1 MHRGTA
7 CLLVACLNPVWLFV
21 AGAGAVELDPST
33 FEQKLERAAELNVS
47 APWRESQQIL
57 DEIRPYLD
65 LATEDQRAQFVYLDA
80 RNQTLA
86 GDLAGGLER
95 VKTHLEHEM
104 SDRWRLRLLRLGAN
118 IAVVSRRFEDTFTML
133 AEALSLRDQ
142 AVDSGYDDGVYSLA
156 SYVYTRVGEIERGL
170 RYGELATRIA
180 ERAGT
185 VRDRCIAPQRVG
197 YAYKE
202 AGELENGRTWYE
214 RALANCRASGDQLII
229 GVTEAGFADLLRMQ
243 GEFAAAAKVFD
254 SAIAHL
260 QQADFESGL
269 AEARLYRARLE
280 KARGNSDRVKELLLP
295 SVAQF
300 ESERNWDYLAESR
313 KMLADLARNRGNL
326 ESALELYDLY
336 IQARERHLNMV
347 RARQLA
353 FLEVDFD
360 LQHKEQ
366 QLALLREQARVSEL
380 EAETQRQRVRLT
392 VFGYVIAGFLF
403 LVLVL
408 LLVHATRERRRFQG
422 LSHRDG
428 LTGVNNHTRFFERA
442 AEALE
447 DCRRRNLPFTLVLG
461 DIDHFKQVND
471 RFGHAFGD
479 DILML
484 VGSRLRESFGADGVI
499 GRIGGEEFG
508 IALPGMSTDEV
519 KLPIERFRRA
529 LSETRAE
536 DMPMPITMSF
546 GIAEPLNA
554 SETLTTMRERAD
566 QALYDAKRTGRD
578 RVVQA
583 CA

>member
-1 MHRGTA
+1 MHRGAA
-7 CLLVACLNPVWLFV
+7 CLLVACLNAVWLFI
-21 AGAGAVELDPST
+21 AGAGAVEMDRST
-33 FEQKLERAAELNVS
+33 FAQKLERAAELDVS
-47 APWRESQQIL
+47 APWRESQQVL

-80 RNQTLA
+80 RHQSLA

-95 VKTHLEHEM
+95 VKVHLEHDM

-118 IAVVSRRFEDTFTML
+118 VAVIARRFEDTFTLL
-133 AEALSLRDQ
+133 AEALALLEQNAGS
-142 AVDSGYDDGVYSLA
+142 AYDEGVYSVA

-170 RYGELATRIA
+170 RYGKLATQIA
-180 ERAGT
+180 EHHGT
-185 VRDRCIAPQRVG
+185 LRDQCIAPQRVG
-197 YAYKE
+197 YAYKM
-202 AGELENGRTWYE
+202 AGEIEAARTWYE
-214 RALANCRASGDQLII
+214 RGLENCRASGDELIT
-229 GVTEAGFADLLRMQ
+229 GVTEAGLADLLRMH
-243 GEFAAAAKVFD
+243 GEIDRALELFD
-254 SAIAHL
+254 SAMARL
-260 QQADFESGL
+260 READFESGL

-280 KARGNSDRVKELLLP
+280 NARGNHAKVRDLLEP
-295 SVAQF
+295 SLDQF
-300 ESERNWDYLAESR
+300 EAEKNWDYLAEAHE
-313 KMLADLARNRGNL
+313 MLAEIARGHGDLAL
-326 ESALELYDLY
+326 ALEHYDRHMA
-336 IQARERHLNMV
+336 ARERHLNMV

-353 FLEVDFD
+353 YLEVDFD

-392 VFGYVIAGFLF
+392 IFGYVIAGFLF

-422 LSHRDG
+422 LSHLDG
-428 LTGVNNHTRFFERA
+428 LTGVSNHTRFFERA
-442 AEALE
+442 GEELT
-447 DCRRRNLPFTLVLG
+447 DCRRGNLPFTLILG

-479 DILML
+479 DILRL
-484 VGSRLRESFGADGVI
+484 IGSRLRESFGNDGVI
-499 GRIGGEEFG
+499 GRIGGEEFA
-508 IALPGMSTDEV
+508 IALPGMRTDDVQE
-519 KLPIERFRRA
+519 PIEKFRQA

-546 GIAEPLNA
+546 GIAEPRNA